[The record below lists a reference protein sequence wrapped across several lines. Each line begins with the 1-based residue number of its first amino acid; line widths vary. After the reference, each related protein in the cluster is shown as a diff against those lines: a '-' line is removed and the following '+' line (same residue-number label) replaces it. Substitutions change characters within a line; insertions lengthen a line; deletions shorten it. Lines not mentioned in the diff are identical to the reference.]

1 MLQCSSATIESKTQ
15 CFVLFDNNKHL
26 TKNTQGGKISSES
39 GDRMGSQSWL
49 LKVKCS
55 PQL

>member
-1 MLQCSSATIESKTQ
+1 VLQRSSATIESKPQ

-39 GDRMGSQSWL
+39 GDRMGSQNFRGY
-49 LKVKCS
+49 
-55 PQL
+55 

>member
-1 MLQCSSATIESKTQ
+1 VLQCSSATIESKPQ

-39 GDRMGSQSWL
+39 GDRMGSQNFRGY
-49 LKVKCS
+49 
-55 PQL
+55 